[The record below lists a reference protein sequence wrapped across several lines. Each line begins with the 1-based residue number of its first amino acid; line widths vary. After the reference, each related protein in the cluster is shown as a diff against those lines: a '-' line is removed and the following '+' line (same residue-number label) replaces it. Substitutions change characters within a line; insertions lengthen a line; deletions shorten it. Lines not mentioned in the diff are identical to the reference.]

1 MKKSAGWLLGVLMIG
16 VIFLLTSFGTIIHF
30 VTDYQWF
37 YEVGYTKVFL
47 TKLMT
52 QFKIGIPF
60 FIVFTLLIHF
70 YLLSIKRSYN
80 KKIHTSYV
88 GMSEKKIN
96 RIILGISSLFS
107 FFATLT
113 VNSSLWFE
121 ILKFLNGT
129 NFNIKDPIFNH
140 DIGFYMFKLPLIQR
154 VYYMSISF
162 IIFLGIL
169 TVILYMLLV
178 SVKRPTLFDVNHD
191 MQDIPNKRIDTDN
204 LKQIFHIAFRQLV
217 ILGTILFV
225 LLGLGYV
232 LKTYDLLYSP
242 RGVAYGASFTD
253 VHVTL
258 WVYRIQIVLAI
269 VSAILFILGA
279 KAKNIRLALSGPVI
293 MIAVSILGN
302 IAALGVQNFIV
313 APDEISKER
322 TYLSYNI
329 DYTNKAYGLDEIE
342 KKKFAA
348 DQNITKEDIKNNQET
363 INNIRINDYRP
374 TKQYYN
380 QRQGI
385 RRYYQ
390 FNDVDVDRYNIDGRL
405 TQVFLSPREIDE
417 TKISDQWIN
426 RHLKYTHGYGVAL
439 SSVHDITNE
448 GQPDL
453 LIKDIPPQSLV
464 KDLQIKRPEIYF
476 GELTNNYVITN
487 TKEKE
492 FDYPKGDR
500 NAETFYEGTAGIS
513 LKGLNKILYAIKEG
527 SFKIL
532 ISGNI
537 TQDSKILLYR
547 NIEERARKIAPFIYY
562 DDDPYLVIENGK
574 LSWILDGYTLSD
586 NYPYAKPFGEDN
598 TNYIRNSVK
607 VVIDAYNGDV
617 TYYISDPKDPVI
629 QTMAKI
635 FPNLFVSMDK
645 MPEEIKSHI
654 RYPQALFDIQAD
666 VYKTYHM
673 DDINVFYQQEDLW
686 DIAHEIYDREK
697 QQMESNYSIMKLPEE
712 EKEEFLLT
720 IPYTPKNKPNLTAL
734 LMARNDGE
742 NYGKLMIYTMPKQ
755 KNIYGPMQIES
766 KIDQDTNISKEFSLW
781 GQKGSTYIRGNV
793 MTIPIENSLIYVET
807 IYLKADNENSLP
819 EVKRVVVAYGDK
831 IAYENTLEEALES
844 LFGVDEDTTPIK
856 DKEESEA
863 IIDTK
868 GLIIKANELFRKS
881 EESQRNGNWAEY
893 GKYIDELKGV
903 LEKLNQM

>member
-1 MKKSAGWLLGVLMIG
+1 MKKSSGFLLGLLVIG
-16 VIFLLTSFGTIIHF
+16 VIFVLTSFGTIIHF
-30 VTDYQWF
+30 ITDYQWF
-37 YEVGYTKVFL
+37 SEVGYTKIFL
-47 TKLMT
+47 TKLTT

-60 FIVFTLLIHF
+60 FIVLTLFIHF

-80 KKIHTSYV
+80 QKIHTSYV
-88 GMSEKKIN
+88 GISEKKIN
-96 RIILGISSLFS
+96 RIILGISAIFSLF
-107 FFATLT
+107 ATIT

-121 ILKFLNGT
+121 ILKFFNGT
-129 NFNIKDPIFNH
+129 NFNIKDPIFHN
-140 DIGFYMFKLPLIQR
+140 DVGFYMFKLPLIER
-154 VYYMSISF
+154 MYYLSISF

-169 TVILYMLLV
+169 TVILYMILV

-191 MQDIPNKRIDTDN
+191 MQGTPNKRIDIDN
-204 LKQIFHIAFRQLV
+204 LKQLFHIAFGQII

-225 LLGLGYV
+225 LLGIGYV
-232 LKTYDLLYSP
+232 LKMYDLLYSP

-258 WVYRIQIVLAI
+258 WVYRIQIVLAGI
-269 VSAILFILGA
+269 SAVLFIIGA
-279 KAKNIRLALSGPVI
+279 KGKKLRLALTGPVLMVLI
-293 MIAVSILGN
+293 SILGN
-302 IAALGVQNFIV
+302 VAALGVQNFIV

-322 TYLSYNI
+322 KYLADHI

-342 KKKFAA
+342 KKKFTAE
-348 DQNITKEDIKNNQET
+348 QNLTKEDIKENQET
-363 INNIRINDYRP
+363 LNNIRINDYRP

-385 RRYYQ
+385 RLYYQ
-390 FNDVDVDRYNIDGRL
+390 FHDVDVDRYNIDGKL

-417 TKISDQWIN
+417 NKISKQWIN
-426 RHLKYTHGYGVAL
+426 QHLKYTHGYGVAL
-439 SSVHDITNE
+439 SSVRDITDE

-453 LIKDIPPQSLV
+453 LIKDIPPQSLI
-464 KDLQIKRPEIYF
+464 KDLQIKQPQIYF

-487 TKEKE
+487 TKEEE
-492 FDYPKGDR
+492 FDYPKGDG
-500 NAETFYEGTAGIS
+500 NAETFYKGNAGIK
-513 LKGLNKILYAIKEG
+513 LGGLNKILYAIKEG

-537 TQDSKILLYR
+537 TKDSKILLYR

-562 DDDPYLVIENGK
+562 DDDPYLVVENGK
-574 LSWILDGYTLSD
+574 ISWILDGYTLSG
-586 NYPYAKPFGEDN
+586 NYPYAKPFGEDD

-607 VVIDAYNGDV
+607 VVIDAYNGDIK
-617 TYYISDPKDPVI
+617 YYISDKKDPVI
-629 QTMAKI
+629 KTMAKI
-635 FPNLFVSMDK
+635 FPDLFVSMDQ
-645 MPEEIKSHI
+645 MPKEIKSHI
-654 RYPQALFDIQAD
+654 RYPQAFFDIQAD
-666 VYKTYHM
+666 IYKTYHM
-673 DDINVFYQQEDLW
+673 NDIDVFYQQEDLW
-686 DIAHEIYDREK
+686 DIANEIYDREK
-697 QQMESNYSIMKLPEE
+697 QQMESNYFVMKLPEE

-742 NYGKLMIYTMPKQ
+742 NYGKLIIYTMPKQ

-793 MTIPIENSLIYVET
+793 MTIPIENSLLYVET

-831 IAYENTLEEALES
+831 IAYESTLEKALES
-844 LFGVDEDTTPIK
+844 LFGVEEEISPTIPT
-856 DKEESEA
+856 KEEEVM
-863 IIDTK
+863 DTK
-868 GLIIKANELFRKS
+868 GLIVKANELFKKA

-893 GKYIDELKGV
+893 GKYIDELRGV